1 MEGFYVSA
9 VAVLL
14 PGLLAFYALYKL
26 FVSKHKNL
34 PPGPRGLQAL
44 RSVLHALKEGNL
56 HKQAWVWSEQ
66 YGELVLCRTVMGD
79 LCFLNSAR
87 LVREMFASKNLEL
100 LTNDRPPTF
109 LGWYALY
116 GYRDI
121 LTDSVSPEWS
131 KKRRL
136 FHQTIKIYGDGI
148 ERFEGTVQTELRRLV
163 SKIEDSAG
171 EEMDMEDLLSSSL
184 LCVLAVLMT
193 GESPGPESTIPQR
206 MKEFDDAVNDLA
218 RPTIDAVLAMFPFL
232 RFVPGTRYRE
242 ICQTAIAKRDACMD
256 EVFTK
261 TKESH
266 TPGQPRGIVDAFLDA
281 QLKEENQWLTDDHI
295 RGMFVNIIAAGYLTS
310 LQTLKALF
318 LCLVHNPEV
327 ALKLQKEIDVVIGN
341 RPIGVEDRRLL
352 PYTEAVVL
360 ETLRYSSITPVAFV
374 HQTRTDVALDGFSIP
389 KGSMVFP
396 NLWTIHHDPQV
407 WSQPLCFRPERFLDD
422 VTGTLLPAIHPVRQS
437 FLPFSVGKRM
447 CPGETFG
454 RTRVFLY
461 VTTLL
466 QNFDI
471 LPPVKRELPP
481 PDPELYINGAVLQPR
496 PYSLIF
502 RPRV

>member
-1 MEGFYVSA
+1 
-9 VAVLL
+9 
-14 PGLLAFYALYKL
+14 
-26 FVSKHKNL
+26 
-34 PPGPRGLQAL
+34 
-44 RSVLHALKEGNL
+44 
-56 HKQAWVWSEQ
+56 
-66 YGELVLCRTVMGD
+66 
-79 LCFLNSAR
+79 
-87 LVREMFASKNLEL
+87 
-100 LTNDRPPTF
+100 
-109 LGWYALY
+109 
-116 GYRDI
+116 
-121 LTDSVSPEWS
+121 
-131 KKRRL
+131 
-136 FHQTIKIYGDGI
+136 
-148 ERFEGTVQTELRRLV
+148 
-163 SKIEDSAG
+163 
-171 EEMDMEDLLSSSL
+171 
-184 LCVLAVLMT
+184 
-193 GESPGPESTIPQR
+193 
-206 MKEFDDAVNDLA
+206 
-218 RPTIDAVLAMFPFL
+218 
-232 RFVPGTRYRE
+232 
-242 ICQTAIAKRDACMD
+242 MD
-256 EVFTK
+256 EIFTK
-261 TKESH
+261 TKQSH

-327 ALKLQKEIDVVIGN
+327 TLKLQKEIDVVIGN

-471 LPPVKRELPP
+471 LPP
-481 PDPELYINGAVLQPR
+481 
-496 PYSLIF
+496 
-502 RPRV
+502 